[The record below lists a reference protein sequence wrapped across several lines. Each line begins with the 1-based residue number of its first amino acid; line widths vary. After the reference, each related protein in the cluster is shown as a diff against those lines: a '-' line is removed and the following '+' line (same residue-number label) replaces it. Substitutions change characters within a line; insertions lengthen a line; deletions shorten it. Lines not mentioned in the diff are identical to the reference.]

1 MAGNYVVKSEVKK
14 LVKELGCRM
23 GEEGMTAAHRR
34 VEELVKNAAARAK
47 ANNRKTI
54 MPQDI

>member
-1 MAGNYVVKSEVKK
+1 MAGNYVVKSEVKR
-14 LVKELGCRM
+14 LVKELDCRLS
-23 GEEGMTAAHRR
+23 EEGMNAAQSR
-34 VEELVKNAAARAK
+34 VEEMVRKAAERAK